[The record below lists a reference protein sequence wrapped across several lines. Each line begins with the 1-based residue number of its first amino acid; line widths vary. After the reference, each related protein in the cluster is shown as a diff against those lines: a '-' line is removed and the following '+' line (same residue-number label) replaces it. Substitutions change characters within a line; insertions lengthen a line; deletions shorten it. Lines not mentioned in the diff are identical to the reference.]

1 MPSAPSMLGL
11 LWAGSLSLLQQT
23 GKTFGAASEAA
34 SEIASEAASEAAA
47 ESALQILSLILAPS
61 KV

>member
-1 MPSAPSMLGL
+1 MLGL